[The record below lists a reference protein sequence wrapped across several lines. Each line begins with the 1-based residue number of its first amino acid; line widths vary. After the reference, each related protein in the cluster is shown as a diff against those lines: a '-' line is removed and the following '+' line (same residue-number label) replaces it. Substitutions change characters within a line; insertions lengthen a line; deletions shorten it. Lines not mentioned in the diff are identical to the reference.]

1 MEDEPDKDS
10 LGKELAWCIAQ
21 ARELRALR
29 ASDPEAADYPLLKQ
43 WQADRLART
52 YADLLANERYAPAAG
67 FFLSDLYGPK
77 DFRSRDDEL
86 TRVVPVMVRV
96 LPARA
101 LSTLLEAVKMD
112 TLSESLD
119 TDMVKALR
127 AAGRSHDVDRD
138 AYVAA
143 YRSVNR
149 RCDREQQIAL
159 VDKIGRTLDRLTHM
173 PLIRISLR
181 IMEGPA
187 HLAGLGSLHSFLQRG
202 FDAFSE
208 MQGADEFLAIVTA
221 RETAMMEEWL
231 A

>member
-77 DFRSRDDEL
+77 DFRSRDEEL

-127 AAGRSHDVDRD
+127 SAGRSHDVDGD

-187 HLAGLGSLHSFLQRG
+187 HLAGLAALHSFLQRG